1 MIGLLPVLFGHAL
14 LIPNLNAAAM
24 IPMGHVAGTAAA
36 VMGTISILVGAS
48 VGAII
53 DIAYD
58 GSIVPLATAGLV
70 GAAIAGAL
78 FVWAD
83 RVWDESSQQVVYDK
97 PLADS

>member
-1 MIGLLPVLFGHAL
+1 
-14 LIPNLNAAAM
+14 
-24 IPMGHVAGTAAA
+24 
-36 VMGTISILVGAS
+36 VMGTIAILVGAS

-58 GSIVPLATAGLV
+58 GSIIPLATAGLV
-70 GAAIAGAL
+70 GAAIAGAF

-83 RVWDESSQQVVYDK
+83 RVWEDAQELTSDA